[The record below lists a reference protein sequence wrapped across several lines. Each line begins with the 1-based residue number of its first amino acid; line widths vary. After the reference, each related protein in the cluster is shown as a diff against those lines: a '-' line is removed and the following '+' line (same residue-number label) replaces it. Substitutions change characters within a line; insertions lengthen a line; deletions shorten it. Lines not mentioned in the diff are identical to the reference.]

1 MAADQEGILIGGI
14 SGFAPLNEVPQR
26 LRIAHVELAEIG
38 RFARRALDDEIEG
51 VFYFRLL
58 RDAAAKSAAW
68 GTGRDE
74 AAAAVGSGSPGPWP
88 SPLIKPAIQLRV
100 AVLHPWPPSFPG
112 RH

>member
-74 AAAAVGSGSPGPWP
+74 AAAAVGSGSPGHLL
-88 SPLIKPAIQLRV
+88 SVLLKHQIHVRPAL
-100 AVLHPWPPSFPG
+100 L
-112 RH
+112 